1 LSASDT
7 GTDPCNED
15 TDFNGCNDDVD
26 SDRVNPGPDTVIK
39 YFIQGGIIGGG
50 DYLYMSIFQNMRIR
64 KLLALCISIICII
77 GCGRT
82 NIRETNNKEV
92 NRREADVKEPSM
104 RETFMKE
111 ADMKETNLRE
121 IVMRESDISTTNLL
135 EVPIKEEADMT
146 KNNDKQPVLYDEV
159 GIASFISDEYG
170 GKMTASGVRYDRNK
184 MTAAHPSLPFDTKI
198 LVINLRNKREAEVI
212 IIDRFCSVKDRVIN
226 VSHCAAVELDLVESG
241 IAKVG
246 IMIIANPD

>member
-1 LSASDT
+1 MSASDS
-7 GTDPCNED
+7 GTDPCRED
-15 TDFNGCNDDVD
+15 TDFDGCNDDVD
-26 SDRVNPGPDTVIK
+26 SDPVNPCPDTVIK
-39 YFIQGGIIGGG
+39 YFIQGGIIGSG

-64 KLLALCISIICII
+64 KLLALCIGIICII

-92 NRREADVKEPSM
+92 SRSEVGM
-104 RETFMKE
+104 RETVMKE
-111 ADMKETNLRE
+111 DGRKEIN
-121 IVMRESDISTTNLL
+121 MRESDISSTNLL
-135 EVPIKEEADMT
+135 EVPIKEEADKT
-146 KNNDKQPVLYDEV
+146 KNNDKQPILYDEV

-198 LVINLRNKREAEVI
+198 LVTNLRNKRKTEVI
-212 IIDRFCSVKDRVIN
+212 IIDRFYPIKDRILN
-226 VSHCAAVELDLVESG
+226 VSHSAAVKLDLVESG
-241 IAKVG
+241 IARVG

>member
-1 LSASDT
+1 M
-7 GTDPCNED
+7 
-15 TDFNGCNDDVD
+15 
-26 SDRVNPGPDTVIK
+26 NPGPDTVIK
-39 YFIQGGIIGGG
+39 YFIQGGIIGSG

-92 NRREADVKEPSM
+92 NRREADIKEPSM
-104 RETFMKE
+104 RETVMKD
-111 ADMKETNLRE
+111 ADRKEINMRE
-121 IVMRESDISTTNLL
+121 IVMRESDISPANLL

-146 KNNDKQPVLYDEV
+146 KNNNKQPILYDEV

-198 LVINLRNKREAEVI
+198 LVTNLRNKRKAEVI
-212 IIDRFCSVKDRVIN
+212 IIDRFYPMKDRILN
-226 VSHCAAVELDLVESG
+226 VSHSAAVELDLVESG

>member
-1 LSASDT
+1 LSASDS
-7 GTDPCNED
+7 GTDPCRED
-15 TDFNGCNDDVD
+15 TDFDGCNDDVD
-26 SDRVNPGPDTVIK
+26 SDPVNPGPDTVIK
-39 YFIQGGIIGGG
+39 YFIQGGIIGSG

-64 KLLALCISIICII
+64 KLLALCIGIICII

-92 NRREADVKEPSM
+92 SRSEVGM
-104 RETFMKE
+104 RETVMKE
-111 ADMKETNLRE
+111 DGRKEIN
-121 IVMRESDISTTNLL
+121 MRESDISSTNLL
-135 EVPIKEEADMT
+135 EVPIKEEADKT
-146 KNNDKQPVLYDEV
+146 KNNDKQPILYDEV

-198 LVINLRNKREAEVI
+198 LVTNLRNKRKTEVI
-212 IIDRFCSVKDRVIN
+212 IIDRFYPIKDRILN
-226 VSHCAAVELDLVESG
+226 VSHSAAVKLDLVESG
-241 IAKVG
+241 IARVG

>member
-1 LSASDT
+1 MSASDS
-7 GTDPCNED
+7 GTDPCRED
-15 TDFNGCNDDVD
+15 TDFDGCNDDVD
-26 SDRVNPGPDTVIK
+26 SDPVNPGPDTVIR
-39 YFIQGGIIGGG
+39 YFIQGGIIGSG

-64 KLLALCISIICII
+64 KLLALCIGIICII

-82 NIRETNNKEV
+82 NIRDTNNKEV
-92 NRREADVKEPSM
+92 SRSEVGM
-104 RETFMKE
+104 RETVKKE
-111 ADMKETNLRE
+111 DGRKEIN
-121 IVMRESDISTTNLL
+121 MRESDISPANLL
-135 EVPIKEEADMT
+135 EVPIKGEADMT
-146 KNNDKQPVLYDEV
+146 KNNDKQPILYDEV

-198 LVINLRNKREAEVI
+198 LVTNLRNKRKAEVI
-212 IIDRFCSVKDRVIN
+212 IIDRFYPMKDRILN
-226 VSHCAAVELDLVESG
+226 VSHSAAVELDLVESG